1 MCPTNSNP
9 KKLGVLTLWERI
21 TLEQDIL
28 WGIVYKV
35 IIVSPHQGDLTI
47 THLPTNSTKI
57 QDSKKLI
64 YMKGEIVQQ

>member
-21 TLEQDIL
+21 TLEQDIV

-35 IIVSPHQGDLTI
+35 IVSPRQGDLTI
-47 THLPTNSTKI
+47 IHLPTNSTKI